1 MSWVDQYKKKL
12 VSAEEAVSCIESNMR
27 INVHPG
33 CAEPETLV
41 KAMVKRKD
49 ELFNVEIVH
58 LLTFGIAPYV
68 TPDMEGHFRHN
79 AFFAGSNVR
88 KEINE
93 GRADWIPIFLSEVPA
108 LFDTVL
114 PIDVNLLNLSPP
126 DEHGFCSFGVGVD
139 ISKKASQVTKFNVAQ
154 VNKNMPRTL
163 GDSFIHVNQLDYI
176 VEVDDPLPEQ
186 PRVEITDLH
195 REIGRNVAS
204 LIKDGATLQ
213 MGIGAIPDG
222 VLAYLNDK
230 KDLGIHT
237 EMFSDNM
244 VELVEK
250 GIINN
255 RKKSIHQGKIV
266 ASFLLGARHLFDY
279 VHNNPIVEMHPTEYV
294 NDPFVIARNDNMIAI
309 NSCLQM
315 DMTGQ
320 ICSDSIG
327 TRIYSGFGGQLDF
340 LRGAARSK
348 GGKPIIAMPSTA
360 KNDTLSRSV
369 PMLDP
374 GAGVV
379 TTRADVHYV
388 ATEYGIAY
396 LHGRNLRQRA
406 ESLINIAHP
415 KFRED
420 LEKAAYERKIFRKK
434 SF

>member
-1 MSWVDQYKKKL
+1 MSWIDQYKNKL
-12 VSAEEAVSCIESNMR
+12 CTPEEAIKCIESNNR
-27 INVHPG
+27 VHVHPG

-41 KAMVKRKD
+41 RAMIARKD
-49 ELFNVEIVH
+49 NLFNVEVVH

-68 TPDMEGHFRHN
+68 EPGMDEHFRHN

-93 GRADWIPIFLSEVPA
+93 GRADWMPIFLSEVPS

-114 PIDVNLLNLSPP
+114 PIDVNLLHLSPP

-139 ISKKASQVTKFNVAQ
+139 ISKKASQVATFNVAQ
-154 VNKNMPRTL
+154 VNEKMPRTL
-163 GDSFIHVNQLDYI
+163 GDSFIHVNQLDRI
-176 VEVDDPLPEQ
+176 VEVSDPLPEQ
-186 PRVEITDLH
+186 PRVEITELH
-195 REIGRNVAS
+195 KAIGRNVAS

-213 MGIGAIPDG
+213 MGIGGIPDG

-244 VELVEK
+244 IELVER

-255 RKKSIHQGKIV
+255 ARKSIHQGKIV
-266 ASFLLGARHLFDY
+266 ASFLLGGKKLFDY

-294 NDPFVIARNDNMIAI
+294 NDPFIIAKNDNMVAI
-309 NSCLQM
+309 NSCLQL
-315 DMTGQ
+315 DITGQ
-320 ICSDSIG
+320 VCSDSIG
-327 TRIYSGFGGQLDF
+327 TSIYSGFGGQLDF

-348 GGKPIIAMPSTA
+348 SGKPIIAMPSSA
-360 KNDTLSRSV
+360 KNDTISRIV
-369 PMLDP
+369 PELTH

-388 ATEYGIAY
+388 VTEYGIAY

-415 KFRED
+415 NFRED
-420 LEKAAYERKIFRKK
+420 LERSAYERKIFRKK

>member
-1 MSWVDQYKKKL
+1 MPWIDQYKKKL
-12 VSAEEAVSCIESNMR
+12 VSPEEAVSCIKSNMR
-27 INVHPG
+27 VNVHPG

-41 KAMVKRKD
+41 RAMVERKD
-49 ELFNVEIVH
+49 ELFDVEVVH

-68 TPDMEGHFRHN
+68 QPEMEGHFRHN

-108 LFDTVL
+108 LFDAVL
-114 PIDVNLLNLSPP
+114 PVDVNLLNLSPP

-139 ISKKASQVTKFNVAQ
+139 ISKKASQVAAVNVAQ
-154 VNKNMPRTL
+154 VNKQMPRTL

-176 VEVDDPLPEQ
+176 VEVDEPLPEQ

-195 REIGRNVAS
+195 RAIGKNIAS

-213 MGIGAIPDG
+213 MGIGGIPDG
-222 VLAYLNDK
+222 VLAYLHDK

-244 VELVEK
+244 VELVEE
-250 GIINN
+250 GVINN
-255 RKKSIHQGKIV
+255 RKKSIHNGKIV
-266 ASFLLGARHLFDY
+266 ASFLLGAKPLFEF

-294 NDPFVIARNDNMIAI
+294 NDPFIISRNDNMVAI
-309 NSCLQM
+309 NSCIQM

-320 ICSDSIG
+320 ISSDSIG
-327 TRIYSGFGGQLDF
+327 TRIYSGFGGQIDF
-340 LRGAARSK
+340 IRGAARSK
-348 GGKPIIAMPSTA
+348 GGKAIIAMPSTA
-360 KNDTLSRSV
+360 KDGRFSRIVPVLSEGS
-369 PMLDP
+369 
-374 GAGVV
+374 GVV

-434 SF
+434 NF